1 MSSSLSAVVA
11 LRQRLVRRFAAARSA
26 VRRAGLARLSFRA
39 VERGALMEWLIRGA
53 FNGRVRAIGVARY
66 EAGRI
71 DVALTRRDALR
82 TMSADVREAWIDERF
97 YAAHERGRD
106 PSPELRVLAAQVVA
120 RIREMRTREPTR
132 PVILSPFHY
141 LSQYANICV
150 VEHVRRGLGLDSIS
164 LVSGVPRDIYGDDAA
179 MIPAI
184 RVLHTHGESTG
195 ERNALGLRVVRA
207 LRREGVAVLFADVP
221 PFTLARYPME
231 TVGVTL
237 RGRRA
242 RVHAGVFRLGAP
254 LDAYLLPFYLRLD
267 RGRFGLRIF
276 EPIEL
281 ANAEAPQRLADDIDT
296 ACQENYPHW
305 LYAGHPCVYHF
316 APTR

>member
-1 MSSSLSAVVA
+1 MSYSLRAVVEQ
-11 LRQRLVRRFAAARSA
+11 LQRLVGCIARARSA
-26 VRRAGLARLSFRA
+26 ARRAWLARLSFRA
-39 VERGALMEWLIRGA
+39 VERGALAEWLVRGA

-66 EAGRI
+66 EAGRL
-71 DVALTRRDALR
+71 DVALPRREALR
-82 TMSADVREAWIDERF
+82 TMSADIREAWIDERF

-150 VEHVRRGLGLDSIS
+150 VEHVRRGLGIDSIS

-184 RVLHTHGESTG
+184 RVLHTHGESAG

-231 TVGVTL
+231 TVDVSL

-254 LDAYLLPFYLRLD
+254 LDAYLLSFYLRFE
-267 RGRFGLRIF
+267 RGCFGLRIF

-281 ANAEAPQRLADDIDT
+281 ADAGAPQRLADDIDT
-296 ACQENYPHW
+296 ACKENYPHW

>member
-1 MSSSLSAVVA
+1 
-11 LRQRLVRRFAAARSA
+11 
-26 VRRAGLARLSFRA
+26 
-39 VERGALMEWLIRGA
+39 MEWLIRGA
-53 FNGRVRAIGVARY
+53 FSARVRAVGVARY
-66 EAGRI
+66 EAGRM

-82 TMSADVREAWIDERF
+82 TMSANVREMWIDQRF
-97 YAAHERGRD
+97 YAAHERGID
-106 PSPELRVLAAQVVA
+106 PSPELRELSAQVVA
-120 RIREMRTREPTR
+120 RIREMRTREPAR

-184 RVLHTHGESTG
+184 RVLHTHGESAG

-221 PFTLARYPME
+221 PFTLARFPME
-231 TVGVTL
+231 TVDVSL

-254 LDAYLLPFYLRLD
+254 LDAYLLSFYLRFE

-281 ANAEAPQRLADDIDT
+281 ADAGAPQRLADDIDI
-296 ACQENYPHW
+296 ACKENYPHW